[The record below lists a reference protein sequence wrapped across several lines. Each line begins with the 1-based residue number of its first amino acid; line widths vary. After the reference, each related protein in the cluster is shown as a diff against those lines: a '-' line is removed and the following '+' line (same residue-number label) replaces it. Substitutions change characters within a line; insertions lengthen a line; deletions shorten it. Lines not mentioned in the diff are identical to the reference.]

1 MQNTED
7 VGMGKGLPPQ
17 LGPDDEEATE
27 MGGGVDFSGFQK
39 PIPAPCRTYLIC
51 DLKNLLDDFPRT
63 ERLWWNFGERSRGE
77 GHS

>member
-39 PIPAPCRTYLIC
+39 PIPAPCII
-51 DLKNLLDDFPRT
+51 
-63 ERLWWNFGERSRGE
+63 
-77 GHS
+77 